1 MKKSAALLTIL
12 GLTVSLCLLGCVR
25 ASPEGWGQ
33 TYGGENMDIGYCVIE
48 TSDGACLIAGTT
60 NSSGGNF
67 DFWLI
72 KTDSN
77 GVMLWNQTYGE
88 DNYDCAYSVIETT
101 DGDYVITGSIWSF
114 GFTDPFTS
122 GSNNFWLVKTDSD
135 GNVLWKQTFGRD
147 NSDIPFCVIETTDGG
162 YALAGYT
169 GNGDGNDDF
178 WLIKTDKNGT
188 MMWNQSYGGS
198 ENDVA
203 HSLIQTSDEGFALVG
218 YTHSVSDSR
227 KVLLVKTDNDG
238 KMQWNQTYGT
248 TIFDTEAFAMAHD
261 LVETADGGF
270 AIAAEK
276 SVYMGGHDF
285 WLIKTDQEGIV
296 EWNQTYGKVDFEFD
310 RPESVIVTSDGGFVI
325 AGETT
330 AGSETGDAWLIK
342 TDDQGNIQW
351 NKTYGGE
358 LRDAIYSVIETSNGE
373 YILTGYTWSF
383 GAGKHD
389 VWLIK
394 TDELGVVPEFSSWT
408 SLLFVSVIALGAI
421 VGYRKKLQNQGG
433 QKCHP
438 R

>member
-1 MKKSAALLTIL
+1 MKKSAKLLAIL
-12 GLTVSLCLLGCVR
+12 CLTVSLCFLGCVR
-25 ASPEGWGQ
+25 ASEGWSQ
-33 TYGGENMDIGYCVIE
+33 TYGGEDMDLGYCVIE
-48 TSDGACLIAGTT
+48 TSDGAYLIAGTA
-60 NSSGGNF
+60 NSSGGNP

-72 KTDSN
+72 KTDLN
-77 GVMLWNQTYGE
+77 GVMLWNRTYGE
-88 DNYDCAYSVIETT
+88 DGFDCAYSVIETSE
-101 DGDYVITGSIWSF
+101 GDYVIAGSIWSF

-135 GNVLWKQTFGRD
+135 GNVLWKQTYGRD
-147 NSDIPFCVIETTDGG
+147 NSDIPYCVIETTDGG

-169 GNGDGNDDF
+169 GNGYGNDDF

-188 MMWNQSYGGS
+188 MMWNQTYGGL

-227 KVLLVKTDNDG
+227 KVLLVKTDNYG

-310 RPESVIVTSDGGFVI
+310 RPESLIVTSDGGFVI

-373 YILTGYTWSF
+373 YVLTGYTWSF
-383 GAGKHD
+383 GAGKHE

-408 SLLFVSVIALGAI
+408 SLLFVSIITLGAI
-421 VGYRKKLQNQGG
+421 VGYRLKTQKQKQGK
-433 QKCHP
+433 QKCQS
-438 R
+438 